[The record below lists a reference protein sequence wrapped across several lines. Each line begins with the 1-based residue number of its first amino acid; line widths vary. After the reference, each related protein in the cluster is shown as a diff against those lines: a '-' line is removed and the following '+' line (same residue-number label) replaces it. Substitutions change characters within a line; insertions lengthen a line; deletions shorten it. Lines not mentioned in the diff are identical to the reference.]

1 MASHPRLTFTAKQL
15 IVGIFKILHT
25 IEPKAMHANP
35 NIREDLKKVEE
46 SMSNER
52 TINQINERDLLKYKS
67 IVEEI
72 TSNKIDT
79 SKIDTSV
86 FDE

>member
-1 MASHPRLTFTAKQL
+1 VASHPRFTFTAKQL
-15 IVGIFKILHT
+15 IAGIFKILHT
-25 IEPKAMHANP
+25 IEPKAMQANP

-46 SMSNER
+46 SISNEK
-52 TINQINERDLLKYKS
+52 TMNQINERDLLRYKS

-86 FDE
+86 FDD

>member
-1 MASHPRLTFTAKQL
+1 
-15 IVGIFKILHT
+15 
-25 IEPKAMHANP
+25 MHANP